1 MKNTT
6 LDNTITNF
14 NGNFTTNI
22 SELKREL
29 RCNECKRLL
38 CLGNCAPGQEY
49 RQYRRSIP
57 FSSLPNTREQIR
69 CKLNLRAQ
77 RSTTDLCPRSA
88 QQTNINSVV
97 VLPLFED
104 ESSSSTKRPQK
115 KLSNGFLSEKSFRLQ
130 RKEQLTL
137 ISTHKILS

>member
-6 LDNTITNF
+6 LDNNTISNL

-77 RSTTDLCPRSA
+77 RSTTDLCPRST
-88 QQTNINSVV
+88 QQNVH
-97 VLPLFED
+97 
-104 ESSSSTKRPQK
+104 K
-115 KLSNGFLSEKSFRLQ
+115 KNYLMDFCPKNHFVYNEKNN
-130 RKEQLTL
+130 
-137 ISTHKILS
+137 